1 MSLDGV
7 AVPPTTDYAGLP
19 PAPVSVSTSTQVRE
33 GTRVEVVLP
42 EGAAGTSVQGTVV
55 TVRDRDGRVAARV
68 TVTTPA
74 GEVLADVQVPYVG
87 PGFTVTA
94 YNINANGVSPG
105 ASITSPLVR
114 ASTLSST
121 PGQRYI
127 GTRVGKPIAFAK
139 GSARLDASDKAQ
151 LLATATRLKSA
162 LAPVYVTGHA
172 GSERGTP
179 TALSLQ
185 RARAVAQY
193 LSAQGVRV
201 WIRFDG
207 IGDKHAK
214 GRPSDRRAEIR
225 AA

>member
-1 MSLDGV
+1 MVIPAPDGY
-7 AVPPTTDYAGLP
+7 TGLP
-19 PAPVSVSTSTQVRE
+19 PAPVSVSATRQVRE

-42 EGAAGTSVQGTVV
+42 EGAAGISVQGTVV

-74 GEVLADVQVPYVG
+74 GAIRADVQVPYVG

-94 YNINANGVSPG
+94 YNVNANGVSPG
-105 ASITSPLVR
+105 ASVTSPLVR

-127 GTRVGKPIAFAK
+127 GTRVGKPIAFAR
-139 GSARLDASDKAQ
+139 GSARLDTSYKAQ
-151 LLATATRLKSA
+151 LRDMAIRLKGTLS
-162 LAPVYVTGHA
+162 LVYVTGHA

-179 TALSLQ
+179 AALSLQ
-185 RARAVAQY
+185 RARNVAAY
-193 LSAQGVRV
+193 LSSQGVRV

-207 IGDKHAK
+207 IGDQHAK

-225 AA
+225 AT